1 MRNARTVLRGEDLM
15 VNLPD
20 TIAIY
25 TGKDFIPVFITEQM
39 IGHKLGEF
47 APTRTFK
54 GHIKNDKKILRR
66 K

>member
-1 MRNARTVLRGEDLM
+1 M